1 MLRTL
6 LVDDEPDCLDV
17 LRCLLKTHCPG
28 TEIVGEAG
36 TVESA
41 LRCIERSTPD
51 LLLLDI
57 SLKNESGF
65 DLLKHLNAVAPQLIF
80 VTAWD
85 NHALRAFKYSAVDY
99 LLKPVD
105 GEELQAAVE
114 RATKRSEE
122 KGVAEKLDALLSNL
136 GTLQLAQQKIA
147 LPTMNGLSFI
157 YLSNVR
163 RLEARGSCTA
173 IFLDSGD
180 TIVSTRSIKE
190 YEDLLPATI
199 FYRVHNSHIINLNK
213 VRKYQKGRGGYLI
226 MEDGTSIEVAQ
237 RRREDFLQILL
248 K

>member
-17 LRCLLKTHCPG
+17 LRYVLKTHCPG
-28 TEIVGEAG
+28 TEIVGEADN
-36 TVESA
+36 VESA
-41 LRCIERSTPD
+41 LRCIVRCNPD

-65 DLLKHLNAVAPQLIF
+65 DLLKHLDAAAPQLIF

-105 GEELQAAVE
+105 GEELRAAVE
-114 RATKRSEE
+114 RAAKRTGE
-122 KGVAEKLDALLSNL
+122 KAVAGKLDALMSNL
-136 GTLQLAQQKIA
+136 GALQLAQQKMA
-147 LPTMNGLSFI
+147 VPTMNGLSFI

-163 RLEARGSCTA
+163 RLEARGSCTT
-173 IFLDSGD
+173 IFLDSGES
-180 TIVSTRSIKE
+180 IVTTRSIKE

-199 FYRVHNSHIINLNK
+199 FYRVHNSHIINVNK
-213 VRKYQKGRGGYLI
+213 VRKYQKGRGGYLL
-226 MEDGTSIEVAQ
+226 MEDGTPIEVAQ

>member
-17 LRCLLKTHCPG
+17 LRHLLKTHCPG
-28 TEIVGEAG
+28 AEIVGEAG

-41 LRCIERSTPD
+41 LHLIGRCTPD

-65 DLLKHLNAVAPQLIF
+65 DLLKHLGAVAPQLIF

-85 NHALRAFKYSAVDY
+85 NHALRAFKYSAIDY

-105 GEELQAAVE
+105 GEELRAAVE
-114 RATKRSEE
+114 RAAKRAEE
-122 KGVAEKLDALLSNL
+122 KGLTEKLDTLMSNL
-136 GTLQLAQQKIA
+136 SALQHPQQKMA
-147 LPTMNGLSFI
+147 VPTMNGLSFI
-157 YLSNVR
+157 SLSNVR
-163 RLEARGSCTA
+163 RLEAKGSCTA

-180 TIVSTRSIKE
+180 AIVTTRSIKE

-199 FYRVHNSHIINLNK
+199 FYRVHYSHIINVNK
-213 VRKYQKGRGGYLI
+213 VRKYQKGRGGYLV
-226 MEDGTSIEVAQ
+226 MEDGTPIEVAQ